1 MLELLKP
8 CAEGLN
14 EVDADSSNQP
24 AGGKAK
30 RATEAQSHG
39 AKSSSVAPDA
49 GEDTL
54 VKEVTMSV
62 FTHYP
67 KGSHIAKY
75 VNGPNPPVR
84 GVRRTNEAHRWYCA
98 VHEVWRSNHQITKV

>member
-1 MLELLKP
+1 MLEQLKP
-8 CAEGLN
+8 CTEGLN

-30 RATEAQSHG
+30 RATEAQSYG

-54 VKEVTMSV
+54 VKEATMFV

-67 KGSHIAKY
+67 KDPKL
-75 VNGPNPPVR
+75 
-84 GVRRTNEAHRWYCA
+84 
-98 VHEVWRSNHQITKV
+98 RSV